1 MNIGISWDAYCEEI
15 EFERQVEI
23 YKENGITNTF
33 LMSEEKDFENLVP
46 KIQKNNIIIDT
57 LHAPFRGEQNIN
69 ALWLR
74 GRDAKKMMLRLKDGI
89 DKCEKFGIPVLVV
102 HVSSG
107 DKAPHINDL
116 GYKRFSSLYEYS
128 QKKNVKLAFENQ
140 RKIANL
146 AFMLEQFENAG
157 FCWDC
162 GHEAAFAYGRQYMP
176 MFGERLCALH
186 IHDNFGKHNGDNH
199 MIPFDAGIDFERVT
213 SQIASSGYTG
223 TMMLELGR
231 NHTDFYKNCSPEE
244 YFKKGAEAAKKLA
257 KMTEE
262 KRNKI
267 C

>member
-23 YKENGITNTF
+23 YRENGITNTF
-33 LMSEEKDFENLVP
+33 LMSEEANFENLVP
-46 KIQKNNIIIDT
+46 EIQKNNIIIDT
-57 LHAPFRGEQNIN
+57 LHAPFNGKQSIN
-69 ALWLR
+69 ALWL
-74 GRDAKKMMLRLKDGI
+74 DNEDSEKIMARLKDGV
-89 DKCEKFGIPVLVV
+89 DKCAKYEIPVLVV

-107 DKAPHINDL
+107 DNAPQINNL
-116 GYKRFSSLYEYS
+116 GIERFSFLYEYS

-146 AFMLEQFENAG
+146 ALMLELFENAG

-186 IHDNFGKHNGDNH
+186 IHDNFGEHNGDNH
-199 MIPFDAGIDFERVT
+199 MIPFEAGIDFERVT
-213 SQIASSGYTG
+213 SQIAFSGYNG

-231 NHTDFYKNCSPEE
+231 NHTHYYDDCSPEE